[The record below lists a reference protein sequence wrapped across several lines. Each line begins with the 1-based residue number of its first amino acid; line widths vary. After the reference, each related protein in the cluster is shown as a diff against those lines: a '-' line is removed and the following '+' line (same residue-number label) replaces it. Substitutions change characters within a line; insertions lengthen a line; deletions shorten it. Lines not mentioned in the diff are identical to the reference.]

1 MTQPSSPP
9 NDAGL
14 EVLDR
19 AESLAERAYRTL
31 REKIATGA
39 LTPGQR
45 LTERGVAVLL
55 GVSPTP
61 VREAIRRLEQE
72 GLIERPTPRSLAV
85 VAHSEQALHEL
96 LHAEVVLRAAVARF
110 ATAKISDA
118 DLDRMGALV
127 EDMSARAAQATA
139 AELLDAAAA
148 FDAILHAAA
157 HSPAV
162 EALASS
168 AGVFSRA
175 RRLQSI
181 TVMRD
186 RFPATGLRHL
196 HAHRDV
202 VAALRARDPDRVE
215 QAVRSQL
222 LAAYDLLLSDL
233 DNA

>member
-1 MTQPSSPP
+1 MTHPASPS

-72 GLIERPTPRSLAV
+72 GLLERPTPRSLAV

-110 ATAKISDA
+110 ATTKISDA
-118 DLDRMGALV
+118 DLDRMDALV
-127 EDMSARAAQATA
+127 DDMSARTQPTA
-139 AELLDAAAA
+139 AELLAAAAA

-186 RFPATGLRHL
+186 RLPATGLRHL
-196 HAHRDV
+196 QAHRDV

-215 QAVRSQL
+215 QAVRTQL

-233 DNA
+233 DDA